1 MAKFTIKC
9 MNKTQD
15 LGTEFTY
22 DNQTSELLD
31 FHGNPALEVNP
42 KDYQSAQV
50 TSIDSPLGKTSPK
63 TLKISLGLS
72 CNYEC
77 SYCSQRFVPHADS
90 TNPKDVDKFVNEL
103 DAWVTT
109 PPERIEFWGG
119 EPLVYWKTLK
129 PLAEMLRNK
138 YPNATFIMITNGSL
152 LDIEKNKWLD
162 HMGFHIGMSHDGPGY
177 HVRGLDPLENEEQR
191 NAIMDLYGRLK
202 PKGRMSIN
210 AVLHKDNQSRKDIQD
225 FLIKA
230 FGDNVNIGEGSY
242 IDPYDQGGM
251 ESSLLSPAEQIG
263 YRQQAISNIRN
274 NSVNNFN
281 ILHQK
286 IHDFIESIRTARPAN
301 AVGQKC
307 GMDKPDNIAVDLNGN
322 VVTCQNVSA
331 VSVAPNMESHK
342 IGHISDMESVKLKTS
357 THWSKRKDCPDC
369 PVLQLCKGSCMF
381 LEGGLWDAGCN
392 NSFSDNIPF
401 FAAAIETLTGYIPY
415 YIEGPQR
422 EDRKDIFGLVNG
434 IQIDKQK
441 KPFPI
446 PVVAA

>member
-1 MAKFTIKC
+1 
-9 MNKTQD
+9 
-15 LGTEFTY
+15 
-22 DNQTSELLD
+22 
-31 FHGNPALEVNP
+31 
-42 KDYQSAQV
+42 
-50 TSIDSPLGKTSPK
+50 
-63 TLKISLGLS
+63 
-72 CNYEC
+72 
-77 SYCSQRFVPHADS
+77 
-90 TNPKDVDKFVNEL
+90 
-103 DAWVTT
+103 
-109 PPERIEFWGG
+109 
-119 EPLVYWKTLK
+119 
-129 PLAEMLRNK
+129 
-138 YPNATFIMITNGSL
+138 MITNGSL

-162 HMGFHIGMSHDGPGY
+162 HMGFHVGMSHDGPGY

-225 FLIKA
+225 FLIRA

-251 ESSLLSPAEQIG
+251 ESSLLSSADQIS

-281 ILHQK
+281 ILHEK

-301 AVGQKC
+301 ALGQKC
-307 GMDKPDNIAVDLNGN
+307 GMDKQDNIAVDLNGN

-331 VSVAPNMESHK
+331 VSVAPNMESHQ
-342 IGHISDMESVKLKTS
+342 IGHISDMANVKLKTS

-381 LEGGLWDAGCN
+381 LEGDLWDAGCN

-422 EDRKDIFGLVNG
+422 EDRNDIFGLVNG

>member
-103 DAWVTT
+103 DAWVIT

-162 HMGFHIGMSHDGPGY
+162 HMGFHVGMSHDGPGY

-225 FLIKA
+225 FLIRA

-251 ESSLLSPAEQIG
+251 ESSLLSSADQIS

-281 ILHQK
+281 ILHEK

-331 VSVAPNMESHK
+331 VSVAPNMESHQ
-342 IGHISDMESVKLKTS
+342 IGHISDMANVKLKTS

-381 LEGGLWDAGCN
+381 LEGDLWDAGCN